1 MSTLVLRNTKG
12 SALTFTEGD
21 ANFTN
26 LNADKLENLSED
38 TTPQLGGDLDGGD
51 FVVSQVKLKDYEE
64 VVHNLGNL
72 STSTTIDLSNG
83 NVQRYTDDGFTFNG
97 FTSAS
102 EGASVTL
109 IKHSGTDTSYIFNT
123 DASLAKKFG
132 NDGTNTLSSTM
143 SDDIVSILY
152 INSTYYISIAKGYI

>member
-38 TTPQLGGDLDGGD
+38 TTPQLGGDLDCNGN
-51 FVVSQVKLKDYEE
+51 VVENLELSDYTET
-64 VVHNLGNL
+64 VHNLGNR
-72 STSTTIDLSNG
+72 STSTTIDLSDG

-109 IKHSGTDTSYIFNT
+109 IKHSGTDTTYMFNT

-132 NDGTNTLSSTM
+132 NDGANTLSSTT
-143 SDDIVSILY
+143 SDDIISIIY

>member
-38 TTPQLGGDLDGGD
+38 TTPQLGGDLDCNGN
-51 FVVSQVKLKDYEE
+51 VVENLELSHYTET
-64 VVHNLGNL
+64 VHNLGNR
-72 STSTTIDLSNG
+72 STSTTIDLSDG
-83 NVQRYTDDGFTFNG
+83 NVQRYIDDGFTFNG
-97 FTSAS
+97 FTSPA

-109 IKHSGTDTSYIFNT
+109 IKHSGTDTSYMFNT
-123 DASLAKKFG
+123 DASLTKKFG
-132 NDGTNTLSSTM
+132 NDGANTLSNTM
-143 SDDIVSILY
+143 SDDIISIIY
-152 INSTYYISIAKGYI
+152 INNIYYISIAKGYI